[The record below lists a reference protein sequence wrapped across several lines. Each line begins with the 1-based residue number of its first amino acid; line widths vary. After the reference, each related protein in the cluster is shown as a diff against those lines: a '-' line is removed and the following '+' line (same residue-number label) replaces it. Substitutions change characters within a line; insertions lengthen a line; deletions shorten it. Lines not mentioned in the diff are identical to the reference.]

1 MIEDLF
7 EGARQLLLLA
17 EKAGAEE
24 AEVFGLMVRSVDV
37 DLRRDRVEM
46 ASESLSRGLGL
57 RAVLRGAVGFS
68 STSDLSKLDMVA
80 EGAVRAARARG
91 SDDKWRSLP
100 VPRAAAHPEGVY
112 DPATADLGPEECLEL
127 AATLIQGAAT
137 VAGAEPV
144 SGGVS
149 AVSGTELLINTNG
162 LELWERGTT
171 FTAFI
176 ETVARDA
183 DGSASTGYDFA
194 NSRSAPQDISE
205 VGRSASDLAAR
216 SLGGVRGEDGAAQV
230 LLGPIAFA
238 EILDNAFLPSTFADL
253 VQKGRSSL
261 AGRIGEKV
269 AEESLMIIDDGLFPG
284 GMATSSFDGEGVPSQ
299 RTALV
304 EGGILRAYLY
314 DTYTAGK
321 EPMATLS
328 TGNADRPGYA
338 GIPRIGT
345 TNVIISSADPSNVLA
360 ETERGYLVT
369 GVIGAHTANP
379 VSGDFSVEAR
389 NVFVVEDGA
398 AQKPIRSLML
408 AGNVFDLLSSVK
420 VGTDPRMVGS
430 FVVPTVRAEMKVV
443 GS

>member
-91 SDDKWRSLP
+91 SDEKWRSLP

-162 LELWERGTT
+162 LELSERGTV

-176 ETVARDA
+176 ETVARA
-183 DGSASTGYDFA
+183 GDGSASTGYDFA
-194 NSRSAPQDISE
+194 NSRSAPQDLSE

-216 SLGGVRGEDGAAQV
+216 SLGGARAESGKAEV

-238 EILDNAFLPSTFADL
+238 EILDNAFIPSTFGDQ

-261 AGRIGEKV
+261 AGRIGEVV
-269 AEESLMIIDDGLFPG
+269 AEESLNIIDDGLFSG
-284 GMATSSFDGEGVPSQ
+284 GMASSSFDGEGVPSQ
-299 RTALV
+299 RTTLV
-304 EGGILRAYLY
+304 ERGVLRAYLY
-314 DTYTAGK
+314 DTYAAGK
-321 EPMATLS
+321 EAEVTKS
-328 TGNADRPGYA
+328 TGNADRPGYG

-345 TNVIISSADPSNVLA
+345 TNVIVSSSHPSKVLA
-360 ETERGYLVT
+360 ETEMGYLVT

-389 NVFVVEDGA
+389 NVFLVEDGDA
-398 AQKPIRSLML
+398 LKPIRSLML
-408 AGNVFDLLSSVK
+408 AGNVFEILRSMRA
-420 VGTDPRMVGS
+420 GTDPRMVGS
-430 FVVPTVRAEMKVV
+430 FVVPTVRVEMKVV